1 MQTFVRYAFS
11 FVINIFVGVAEE
23 LCRLFPVDQ
32 EIDMTPILR
41 RSKESARRQRSR
53 PESEKVQDIPHSR
66 PLADRIRPNVHHDN
80 PRKRPHDRIGHSGR
94 GRGSHRYEHKELT
107 N

>member
-1 MQTFVRYAFS
+1 MRFAFS
-11 FVINIFVGVAEE
+11 IFSNHFIGVAEE

-66 PLADRIRPNVHHDN
+66 PLADRIRPNLHHDN
-80 PRKRPHDRIGHSGR
+80 PRKRPHDRIGNAGR
-94 GRGSHRYEHKELT
+94 GRGGHRYKNEKLP
-107 N
+107 NIRA

>member
-1 MQTFVRYAFS
+1 
-11 FVINIFVGVAEE
+11 
-23 LCRLFPVDQ
+23 
-32 EIDMTPILR
+32 MTPILR

-80 PRKRPHDRIGHSGR
+80 PRKRPHDRIGNAGR
-94 GRGSHRYEHKELT
+94 GRGGHRYEHEIVQLISRKNSSMFLHFQG
-107 N
+107 